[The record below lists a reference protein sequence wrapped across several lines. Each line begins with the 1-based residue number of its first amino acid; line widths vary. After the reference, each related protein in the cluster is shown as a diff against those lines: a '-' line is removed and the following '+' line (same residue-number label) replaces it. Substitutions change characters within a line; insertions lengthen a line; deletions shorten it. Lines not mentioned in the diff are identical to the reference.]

1 MPSKT
6 VNPYLVLIAGLVL
19 PGSGHVILG
28 KPQRGLIFLFF
39 ILILGWISYRIM
51 PEQGS
56 FLMRHAGGVLVYG
69 LSALDAYKMARVRQ
83 ALENFKPD

>member
-39 ILILGWISYRIM
+39 ILILSWISYRIM

-56 FLMRHAGGVLVYG
+56 FLMRHAGGVLVWG

-83 ALENFKPD
+83 ALESFKPD